1 MKHKSISYV
10 MLSKSRRHPS
20 PNPLAHQSQKS
31 LHFELQILAS
41 LLVLS
46 FKSFE
51 RVKERDWRF
60 YLFLSIFP

>member
-46 FKSFE
+46 FKPFE
-51 RVKERDWRF
+51 RVKERD
-60 YLFLSIFP
+60 